1 MPVAVVTAGDPDGER
16 DMALALT
23 DQVTVA
29 SAWTASGLER
39 RVVIGVG
46 SVDPYKR
53 LLYMSRCTAQL
64 IWIED

>member
-1 MPVAVVTAGDPDGER
+1 
-16 DMALALT
+16 MALALT